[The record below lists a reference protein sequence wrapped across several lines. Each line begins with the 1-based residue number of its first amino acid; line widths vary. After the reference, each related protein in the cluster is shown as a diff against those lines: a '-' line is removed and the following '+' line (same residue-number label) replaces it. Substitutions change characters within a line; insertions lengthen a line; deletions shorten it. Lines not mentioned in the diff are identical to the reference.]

1 MLMRYPWPGNVR
13 ELRNAVE
20 RAFVMAD
27 GATIRA
33 SHFAPEIRDAVTVT
47 GPAVA
52 PAQAIRQRLL
62 DVERTTIEE
71 ALAAENGNQTRAA
84 ARLGMPRRTL
94 VHKLTQYR
102 NKGG

>member
-33 SHFAPEIRDAVTVT
+33 SHFAPEIRDAEGRVIP
-47 GPAVA
+47 PAAAGKKAPPAAA
-52 PAQAIRQRLL
+52 PAPPKPASSPQK
-62 DVERTTIEE
+62 
-71 ALAAENGNQTRAA
+71 
-84 ARLGMPRRTL
+84 P
-94 VHKLTQYR
+94 
-102 NKGG
+102 